1 MKILR
6 VSRTFNADHSESD
19 YQYVTWEPRE
29 DVDGRAG
36 LKVRDGDAQ
45 VLFEKAD
52 ERAALL
58 VGALMLQRFREMRGT
73 LVGKRVLDRVIKKLS
88 EDFSEDALE
97 ALEEESEAIRS
108 WLESGDVDTDESYYD
123 DFWPKRPQHPEHTYS
138 TTETVPLIE
147 QAIEEGFDLEMEYY
161 ARSRGEFTTRRIT
174 PESFDGEM
182 VYAYCHLRKEDRVFK
197 VGRIKRIKKVGK

>member
-29 DVDGRAG
+29 HVDGRAG

-73 LVGKRVLDRVIKKLS
+73 LVGERVLDRVIERLS
-88 EDFSEDALE
+88 KDFSEDTQGT
-97 ALEEESEAIRS
+97 LEEEGEAIMS
-108 WLESGDVDTDESYYD
+108 WLESGEVETDASHYD
-123 DFWPKRPQHPEHTYS
+123 DFGFERPRHAEHTYS

-174 PESFDGEM
+174 PESFDGDM
-182 VYAYCHLRKEDRVFK
+182 VVAYCHLRKEDRVFK
-197 VGRIKRIKKVGK
+197 VSRIKRIKKAGK